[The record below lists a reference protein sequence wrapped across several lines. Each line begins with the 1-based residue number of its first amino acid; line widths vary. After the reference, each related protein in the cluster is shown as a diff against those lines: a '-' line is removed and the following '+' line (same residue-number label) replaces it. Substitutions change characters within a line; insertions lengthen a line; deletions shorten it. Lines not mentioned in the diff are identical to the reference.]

1 MTVTVEAATDVLAQ
15 IHDEMGDFDPD
26 TRALVAL
33 AVTGESSFDLTDVD
47 LADNGVLEV
56 GDDVAG
62 LLLLTGDRVELVDR
76 AAPVAVRHVVVILRD
91 GVEVGMFRL
100 GEDDDTLHRWSNLQP
115 DDEDARV
122 MRPRDPAANVARRAF
137 GLPSLVD
144 DVPVVEL
151 VARIWSVHVAQV
163 ALRLFDERGGQ
174 PVPLPDLTA
183 EVVATEPD
191 IDPAEMT
198 WGGARELAIRDRL
211 RFGPYRFDPEHA
223 AWLDAAGFAQHVLR
237 SVPEPAE
244 FLDTLSVVVE
254 GDVLAWVLAELER
267 RGWTAPVTPGA

>member
-15 IHDEMGDFDPD
+15 IHEEMGDFDPD

-33 AVTGESSFDLTDVD
+33 AVTGESSFDLTDVQ

-62 LLLLTGDRVELVDR
+62 ILLLTGDRVALADR
-76 AAPVAVRHVVVILRD
+76 PDPVAVRHAVVILRD

-115 DDEDARV
+115 DDEDARF
-122 MRPRDPAANVARRAF
+122 MRPRDAAANVARRAF

-174 PVPLPDLTA
+174 PVPLAEVAA

-191 IDPAEMT
+191 IDPAEMS
-198 WGGARELAIRDRL
+198 WSGARELAIRGRL
-211 RFGPYRFDPEHA
+211 SFGPYRFDPEHA
-223 AWLDAAGFAQHVLR
+223 AWFDAAGFAQHVLR
-237 SVPEPAE
+237 TVPEPAE
-244 FLDTLSVVVE
+244 FLDTLSVVVD
-254 GDVLAWVLAELER
+254 GDVLDWVLAELER
-267 RGWTAPVTPGA
+267 RGWTAPERDR